1 MPVMAYEVEI
11 ERIPEQVCACLGG
24 RGPVAEL
31 RTRAARLDAVLQ
43 GAGVAAEGPLMAH
56 FFDGGEYDPTDT
68 DFEVCRALVPDAEGR
83 TPDRVGELATELIPA
98 HHAMV
103 VRHRGPYGELGG
115 AHDAVNAELES
126 VGYRRA
132 GPVTEVFLEGPA
144 PGRAPADYLT
154 ELRYPFA
161 R

>member
-1 MPVMAYEVEI
+1 MPEMAYEVEI
-11 ERIPEQVCACLGG
+11 ERIPKQACVCLGG

-31 RTRAARLDAVLQ
+31 RARAARLDAVLESA
-43 GAGVAAEGPLMAH
+43 GAASEGPLMAR
-56 FFDGGEYDPTDT
+56 FFDGDDYDPADA
-68 DFEVCRALVPDAEGR
+68 DFEVCRALAPDAGGR
-83 TPDRVGELATELIPA
+83 TPDRIGELATVLIPA

-103 VRHRGPYGELGG
+103 VRHRGPYGGLGA
-115 AHDAVNAELES
+115 AHDAVSAELES

-132 GPVTEVFLEGPA
+132 GPIAEVFIEGPG

-154 ELRYPFA
+154 EVRYPFA